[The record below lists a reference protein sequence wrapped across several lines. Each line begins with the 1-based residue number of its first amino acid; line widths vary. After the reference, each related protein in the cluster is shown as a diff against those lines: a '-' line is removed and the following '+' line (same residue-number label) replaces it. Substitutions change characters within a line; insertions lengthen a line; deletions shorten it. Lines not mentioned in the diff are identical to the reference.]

1 MASTKVKAVV
11 IGGVDVKEKDR
22 LVSLYTLERGN
33 MAISMRGVRGE
44 KAKLKFAK
52 ELFCFAEFLIEEGK
66 TAKIVTAV
74 DVIDDFRDIAK
85 DIDRFFEAC
94 AIIDVVSK
102 FGEEANPALF
112 IALVK
117 SLKALCYAGAPKYYV
132 FNKFLIEFFK
142 IMGWNFIGKVC
153 SSCGATLGIKYLNL
167 EVGEL
172 VCPACKNAFSL
183 QINDECYNAIV
194 SLNCAD
200 FDDISAL
207 ALPEGSEMKVCK
219 ILVKNYEFRTGYKF
233 TSLS

>member
-11 IGGVDVKEKDR
+11 IGGVNVKEKDR

-33 MAISMRGVRGE
+33 MSISLRGVRGE

-52 ELFCFAEFLIEEGK
+52 ELFCFADFLIEEGK
-66 TAKIVTAV
+66 ISKVVTAV
-74 DVIDDFRDIAK
+74 DIIDDFRDIAK
-85 DIDRFFEAC
+85 DIDKYFEAC

-112 IALVK
+112 VSLVK
-117 SLKALCYAGAPKYYV
+117 SLKLLCYENLPKYYV

-142 IMGWNFIGKVC
+142 IMGWNFIGQNC

-167 EVGEL
+167 EIGEL
-172 VCPACKNAFSL
+172 VCPACKNVFSV
-183 QINDECYNAIV
+183 QVSESCYKGICLLG
-194 SLNCAD
+194 STD
-200 FDDISAL
+200 FDGL
-207 ALPEGSEMKVCK
+207 ETLNLPERIEMEICK

-233 TSLS
+233 NTFS

>member
-11 IGGVDVKEKDR
+11 IGGVNVKEKDR

-66 TAKIVTAV
+66 SSKIVTAV

-85 DIDRFFEAC
+85 DIDKYFEAC
-94 AIIDVVSK
+94 AIVDVVSK
-102 FGEEANPALF
+102 FGEESNPALF

-117 SLKALCYAGAPKYYV
+117 SLKLLCYENCPKYYV
-132 FNKFLIEFFK
+132 FDKFLLEFFK
-142 IMGWNFIGKVC
+142 IMGWSFLSNNC

-172 VCPACKNAFSL
+172 VCPACKNAFSV
-183 QINDECYNAIV
+183 QVGDETYKAISMLDATDFDNV
-194 SLNCAD
+194 SSLN
-200 FDDISAL
+200 
-207 ALPEGSEMKVCK
+207 LPEGGEIQACK